1 MNKNAAVIF
10 DMDGVLVDNKH
21 IHRKAW
27 VDFCQKH
34 NHPIKEEDFD
44 RIGFGKT
51 NKEYLSFFFQREIPE
66 NEAIK
71 LGEEKERIYRD
82 IIEQDIDPVNGLIP
96 LLQKIKKQYGFKTAV
111 ASSAPRT
118 NIDFIMEKLKIN
130 DYFDVLVD
138 ESMVHEGKPNP
149 DIYVKAAQLLEVI
162 PEHTLVFEDS
172 LFGVEAAL
180 RAGMI
185 VVALTTSHNK
195 KELSEFSVW
204 KIIKDFSEI
213 GADEIKTILSQT
225 NGCQKNPS

>member
-1 MNKNAAVIF
+1 MDKDTAVIF

-27 VDFCQKH
+27 VEFCKKH

-51 NKEYLSFFFQREIPE
+51 NREYLSIFFQREVPE
-66 NEAIK
+66 NEAVK
-71 LGEEKERIYRD
+71 LGEEKERIYRR
-82 IIEQDIDPVNGLIP
+82 IIERDIEPLEGLIP
-96 LLQKIKKQYGFKTAV
+96 LLRKIREEYHFKTAV

-118 NIDFIMEKLKIN
+118 NIDFVLEKLKIT
-130 DYFDVLVD
+130 DCFDVLVD

-149 DIYVKAAQLLEVI
+149 DIYMKTAQLLEVI
-162 PEHTLVFEDS
+162 PEQSLVFEDS

-185 VVALTTSHNK
+185 VAALTTSHEK

-204 KIIKDFSEI
+204 KILNNFREI
-213 GADEIKTILSQT
+213 EAEEIKAILTQT
-225 NGCQKNPS
+225 QQKKPS

>member
-1 MNKNAAVIF
+1 MNNDAAVIF

-27 VDFCQKH
+27 VEFCKKH

-44 RIGFGKT
+44 KIGFGKT
-51 NKEYLSFFFQREIPE
+51 NQEYLSYLFQREVPVS
-66 NEAIK
+66 EAVK

-82 IIEQDIDPVNGLIP
+82 LIENHIEPVKGLIP
-96 LLQKIKKQYGFKTAV
+96 FLQKIKDQYGFKTAV

-118 NIDFIMEKLKIN
+118 NIDFVMEKLKIY

-149 DIYVKAAQLLEVI
+149 DIYVKAAQLLEVM

-185 VVALTTSHNK
+185 VAALTTSHNK
-195 KELSEFSVW
+195 KELSEFSLW

-213 GADEIKTILSQT
+213 EAEEINAMLNQT
-225 NGCQKNPS
+225 NGC

>member
-1 MNKNAAVIF
+1 MSNNSAVIF

-27 VDFCQKH
+27 VEFCRRH

-44 RIGFGKT
+44 NIGFGKT
-51 NKEYLSFFFQREIPE
+51 NREYLSLFFNREVSE
-66 NEAIK
+66 NEANK
-71 LGEEKERIYRD
+71 LGEEKERIYRQL
-82 IIEQDIDPVNGLIP
+82 IEKEIEPVKGLIP
-96 LLQKIKKQYGFKTAV
+96 LLRKIKNEYGFKTAV

-118 NIDFIMEKLKIN
+118 NIDFVLENLKITS
-130 DYFDVLVD
+130 YFDVLVD

-149 DIYVKAAQLLEVI
+149 DIYVKAAQLLEVM
-162 PEHTLVFEDS
+162 PEKSLVFEDS

-195 KELSEFSVW
+195 KELSEFSV
-204 KIIKDFSEI
+204 KKVIKDFTEIQLEEVRDLLSE
-213 GADEIKTILSQT
+213 K
-225 NGCQKNPS
+225 

>member
-1 MNKNAAVIF
+1 MNNNAAVIF

-27 VDFCQKH
+27 VEFCKKH

-44 RIGFGKT
+44 KIGFGKT
-51 NKEYLSFFFQREIPE
+51 NKEYLSFFFQCEVSE
-66 NEAIK
+66 SEAVK

-82 IIEQDIDPVNGLIP
+82 IIEHKIEPVKGLIP
-96 LLQKIKKQYGFKTAV
+96 LLQKIKDQYGFKTAV

-118 NIDFIMEKLKIN
+118 NIDFVMEKLKIY

-149 DIYVKAAQLLEVI
+149 DIYMKAAQLLEVM
-162 PEHTLVFEDS
+162 PEHALVFEDS

-180 RAGMI
+180 RAGMH
-185 VVALTTSHNK
+185 VAALTTSHER
-195 KELSEFSVW
+195 KELSDSLVW
-204 KIIKDFSEI
+204 KIMKDFTEI
-213 GADEIKTILSQT
+213 RPEEIKELLTQA
-225 NGCQKNPS
+225 

>member
-27 VDFCQKH
+27 VEFCREQ
-34 NHPIKEEDFD
+34 NHPIREEDFD
-44 RIGFGKT
+44 KIGFGKT
-51 NKEYLSFFFQREIPE
+51 NREYLSIFFQREVSE
-66 NEAIK
+66 NEATK
-71 LGEEKERIYRD
+71 LGEKKERLYRD
-82 IIEQDIDPVNGLIP
+82 IIEKELEPINGLIP
-96 LLQKIKKQYGFKTAV
+96 LLKELKNKYGFKTAV

-118 NIDFIMEKLKIN
+118 NIDFVLENLKIY

-149 DIYVKAAQLLEVI
+149 DIYMKAAQLLEVM
-162 PEHTLVFEDS
+162 PERSLVFEDS

-204 KIIKDFSEI
+204 KIIKDFTNIQAEEI
-213 GADEIKTILSQT
+213 QAIIT
-225 NGCQKNPS
+225 

>member
-1 MNKNAAVIF
+1 MSNNAAVIF

-27 VDFCQKH
+27 VEFCRQY

-44 RIGFGKT
+44 NIGFGKT
-51 NKEYLSFFFQREIPE
+51 NREYLSLFFKRDVSE

-71 LGEEKERIYRD
+71 LGEKKERIYRQL
-82 IIEQDIDPVNGLIP
+82 IEKEIEPVKGLIP
-96 LLQKIKKQYGFKTAV
+96 LLRKIKNEYGFKTAV

-118 NIDFIMEKLKIN
+118 NIDFVLEKLRITS
-130 DYFDVLVD
+130 YFDVLVD

-162 PEHTLVFEDS
+162 PEESLVFEDS

-195 KELSEFSVW
+195 KELSEFSV
-204 KIIKDFSEI
+204 KKVIKDFTEI
-213 GADEIKTILSQT
+213 QPEEIRDLLS
-225 NGCQKNPS
+225 KK

>member
-1 MNKNAAVIF
+1 MSNNAAVIF

-27 VDFCQKH
+27 VEFCRQY
-34 NHPIKEEDFD
+34 NHPIKEADFD
-44 RIGFGKT
+44 NIGFGKT
-51 NKEYLSFFFQREIPE
+51 NREYLSLFFNREVSE

-71 LGEEKERIYRD
+71 LGEKKERIYRQL
-82 IIEQDIDPVNGLIP
+82 IEKEIEPVKGLIS
-96 LLQKIKKQYGFKTAV
+96 LLRKIKNEYGFKTAV

-118 NIDFIMEKLKIN
+118 NIDFVLEKLKITG
-130 DYFDVLVD
+130 YFDVLVD

-149 DIYVKAAQLLEVI
+149 DIYVKAAQLLEVM
-162 PEHTLVFEDS
+162 PEKSLVFEDS

-195 KELSEFSVW
+195 KELSEFSV
-204 KIIKDFSEI
+204 KKVIKDFTEIQPEEVRDLLSE
-213 GADEIKTILSQT
+213 K
-225 NGCQKNPS
+225 

>member
-1 MNKNAAVIF
+1 MDKNAAVIF

-27 VDFCQKH
+27 VEFCQKH

-44 RIGFGKT
+44 KIGFGKT
-51 NKEYLSFFFQREIPE
+51 NREYLSFFFQREVPE

-82 IIEQDIDPVNGLIP
+82 IIEQDIKPVNGLIP
-96 LLQKIKKQYGFKTAV
+96 LLKKIKDQYGFKTAV

-118 NIDFIMEKLKIN
+118 NIDFVLEKLKIN
-130 DYFDVLVD
+130 KYFDVLVD

-149 DIYVKAAQLLEVI
+149 DIYVKAAQLLEVM
-162 PEHTLVFEDS
+162 PENSLVFEDS

-180 RAGMI
+180 RAGMMVI
-185 VVALTTSHNK
+185 ALTTSHDE

-204 KIIKDFSEI
+204 KSVKDFTQIQAEEI
-213 GADEIKTILSQT
+213 QAILT
-225 NGCQKNPS
+225 